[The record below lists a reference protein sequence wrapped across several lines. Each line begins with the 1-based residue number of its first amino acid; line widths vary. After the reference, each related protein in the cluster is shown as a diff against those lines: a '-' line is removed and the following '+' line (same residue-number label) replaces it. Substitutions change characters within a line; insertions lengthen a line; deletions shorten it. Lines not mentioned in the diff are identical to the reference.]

1 MVSVAF
7 KQNLKKKYGI
17 KFNNEKLLEDA
28 FTHSSYANEHPGR
41 KDYEKLEFLGDA
53 VLELAVS
60 DYLYRHFPRLNE
72 GELTRMRSNIV
83 RTEGFSEFAI
93 ECGFPEEID
102 LGKGEEKAGA
112 RKRKTLLEDVFEAFN
127 GALFLD
133 QGMPAVQHFLHLTVY
148 PLIAEGDFNAS
159 RDYKTELQERLQVN
173 GPVKIEYQVISED
186 ESKPSF
192 KVQLLVNGEK
202 VSEGQGRNKKSA
214 ELQAAHAALDKN
226 KLEKV
231 ILCHYNN

>member
-1 MVSVAF
+1 MISVAF

-28 FTHSSYANEHPGR
+28 LTHSSYANEHPGR

-93 ECGFPEEID
+93 ECGFPEEIN

-202 VSEGQGRNKKSA
+202 VSEGQGRNKKAA
-214 ELQAAHAALDKN
+214 EQQAAQAALDKN
-226 KLEKV
+226 K
-231 ILCHYNN
+231 

>member
-17 KFNNEKLLEDA
+17 KFNNEKLLENA

-202 VSEGQGRNKKSA
+202 VSEGQGRNKKAA
-214 ELQAAHAALDKN
+214 EQQAAQAALDKN
-226 KLEKV
+226 K
-231 ILCHYNN
+231 

>member
-93 ECGFPEEID
+93 ECGFPEEIN

-148 PLIAEGDFNAS
+148 PLIAEGDFNAL

-202 VSEGQGRNKKSA
+202 VSEGQGRNKKAA
-214 ELQAAHAALDKN
+214 EQQAAQAALDKN
-226 KLEKV
+226 K
-231 ILCHYNN
+231 

>member
-83 RTEGFSEFAI
+83 RTEGFSEFAV
-93 ECGFPEEID
+93 ECGFPEEIN

-173 GPVKIEYQVISED
+173 GSVKIEYQVIDED

-202 VSEGQGRNKKSA
+202 VSEGQGRNKKAA
-214 ELQAAHAALDKN
+214 EQQAAQAALTKN
-226 KLEKV
+226 T
-231 ILCHYNN
+231 

>member
-93 ECGFPEEID
+93 ECGFPEEIN

-173 GPVKIEYQVISED
+173 GPVKIEYQVVDED

-202 VSEGQGRNKKSA
+202 VSEGQGRNKKAA
-214 ELQAAHAALDKN
+214 EQQAAQAALDKN
-226 KLEKV
+226 K
-231 ILCHYNN
+231 

>member
-17 KFNNEKLLEDA
+17 KFNNEKLLENA

-192 KVQLLVNGEK
+192 KVQLLVNSEK
-202 VSEGQGRNKKSA
+202 VSEGQGRNKKAA
-214 ELQAAHAALDKN
+214 EQQAAQAALDKN
-226 KLEKV
+226 K
-231 ILCHYNN
+231 

>member
-1 MVSVAF
+1 MVSVVF

-17 KFNNEKLLEDA
+17 KFNNEKLLENA

-202 VSEGQGRNKKSA
+202 VSEGQGRNKKAA
-214 ELQAAHAALDKN
+214 EQQAAQAALDKN
-226 KLEKV
+226 K
-231 ILCHYNN
+231 

>member
-7 KQNLKKKYGI
+7 KQNLKEKYGI

-60 DYLYRHFPRLNE
+60 DYLYRHFPKLNE

-93 ECGFPEEID
+93 ECGFPAEIN

-173 GPVKIEYQVISED
+173 GSVKIEYQVIDED

-202 VSEGQGRNKKSA
+202 VSEGQGRNKKAA
-214 ELQAAHAALDKN
+214 EQQAAQAALDKN
-226 KLEKV
+226 K
-231 ILCHYNN
+231 

>member
-93 ECGFPEEID
+93 ECGFPEEIN
-102 LGKGEEKAGA
+102 LGKGKEKAGA

-202 VSEGQGRNKKSA
+202 VSEGQGRNKKAA
-214 ELQAAHAALDKN
+214 EQQAAQAALDKN
-226 KLEKV
+226 K
-231 ILCHYNN
+231 

>member
-17 KFNNEKLLEDA
+17 KFNNEKLLGDA

-93 ECGFPEEID
+93 ECGFPEEIN

-202 VSEGQGRNKKSA
+202 VSEGQGRNKKAA
-214 ELQAAHAALDKN
+214 EQQAAQAALDKN
-226 KLEKV
+226 K
-231 ILCHYNN
+231 

>member
-186 ESKPSF
+186 ESNPSF

-202 VSEGQGRNKKSA
+202 VSEGQGRNKKAA
-214 ELQAAHAALDKN
+214 EQQAAQAALDKN
-226 KLEKV
+226 K
-231 ILCHYNN
+231 

>member
-93 ECGFPEEID
+93 ECGFPEEIN

-112 RKRKTLLEDVFEAFN
+112 GKRKTLLEDVFEAFN

-173 GPVKIEYQVISED
+173 GPVKIEYRVIDEN

-202 VSEGQGRNKKSA
+202 VSEGQGRNKKAA
-214 ELQAAHAALDKN
+214 EQQAAQAALDKN
-226 KLEKV
+226 K
-231 ILCHYNN
+231 

>member
-7 KQNLKKKYGI
+7 KNNLKEKYGI

-93 ECGFPEEID
+93 ECGFPAEIN

-173 GPVKIEYQVISED
+173 GPVKIEYQVIAED

-192 KVQLLVNGEK
+192 KVQLLVNDK
-202 VSEGQGRNKKSA
+202 KISEGQGRNKKAA
-214 ELQAAHAALDKN
+214 EQQAAKAALYKN
-226 KLEKV
+226 K
-231 ILCHYNN
+231 

>member
-7 KQNLKKKYGI
+7 KQNLKEKYGI
-17 KFNNEKLLEDA
+17 KFNSEKLLEDA
-28 FTHSSYANEHPGR
+28 STHSSYANEHPGR

-60 DYLYRHFPRLNE
+60 DYLYRHFPKLNE

-93 ECGFPEEID
+93 ECGFPAEIN

-173 GPVKIEYQVISED
+173 GSVKIEYQVIDED

-202 VSEGQGRNKKSA
+202 VSEGQGRNKKAA
-214 ELQAAHAALDKN
+214 EQQAAQAALTKN
-226 KLEKV
+226 K
-231 ILCHYNN
+231 

>member
-93 ECGFPEEID
+93 ECGFPEEIN
-102 LGKGEEKAGA
+102 LGKGDEKAGA

-202 VSEGQGRNKKSA
+202 VSEGQGRNKKAA
-214 ELQAAHAALDKN
+214 EQQAAQAALDKN
-226 KLEKV
+226 K
-231 ILCHYNN
+231 

>member
-1 MVSVAF
+1 MISVAF
-7 KQNLKKKYGI
+7 KQNLKKTYGI

-93 ECGFPEEID
+93 ECGFPEEIN

-202 VSEGQGRNKKSA
+202 VSEGQGRNKKAA
-214 ELQAAHAALDKN
+214 EQQAAQAALDKN
-226 KLEKV
+226 K
-231 ILCHYNN
+231 

>member
-159 RDYKTELQERLQVN
+159 LDYKTELQERLQVN

-202 VSEGQGRNKKSA
+202 VSEGQGRNKKAA
-214 ELQAAHAALDKN
+214 EQQAAQAALDKN
-226 KLEKV
+226 K
-231 ILCHYNN
+231 

>member
-17 KFNNEKLLEDA
+17 KFNNEKLLENA

-102 LGKGEEKAGA
+102 LCKGEEKAGA
-112 RKRKTLLEDVFEAFN
+112 RKWKTLLEDVFEAFN

-202 VSEGQGRNKKSA
+202 VSEGQGRNKKAA
-214 ELQAAHAALDKN
+214 EQQAAQAALDKN
-226 KLEKV
+226 K
-231 ILCHYNN
+231 

>member
-7 KQNLKKKYGI
+7 KQNLKEKYGI

-60 DYLYRHFPRLNE
+60 DYLYRHFPKLNE

-93 ECGFPEEID
+93 ECGFPAEIN

-173 GPVKIEYQVISED
+173 GPVKIEYQVIDED

-192 KVQLLVNGEK
+192 KVELLVNGEK
-202 VSEGQGRNKKSA
+202 VSEGQGRNKKAA
-214 ELQAAHAALDKN
+214 EQQAAQAALAKN
-226 KLEKV
+226 K
-231 ILCHYNN
+231 

>member
-53 VLELAVS
+53 VLELSVS

-93 ECGFPEEID
+93 ECGFPEEIN

-202 VSEGQGRNKKSA
+202 VSEGQGRNKKAA
-214 ELQAAHAALDKN
+214 EQQAAQAALDKN
-226 KLEKV
+226 K
-231 ILCHYNN
+231 

>member
-93 ECGFPEEID
+93 ECGFPEEIN

-133 QGMPAVQHFLHLTVY
+133 QGMPAVRHFLHLTVY

-202 VSEGQGRNKKSA
+202 VSEGQGRNKKAA
-214 ELQAAHAALDKN
+214 EQQAAQAALDKN
-226 KLEKV
+226 K
-231 ILCHYNN
+231 

>member
-93 ECGFPEEID
+93 ECGFPEEIN

-159 RDYKTELQERLQVN
+159 RDYKTELQECLQVN

-202 VSEGQGRNKKSA
+202 VSEGQGRNKKAA
-214 ELQAAHAALDKN
+214 EQQAAQAALDKN
-226 KLEKV
+226 K
-231 ILCHYNN
+231 

>member
-1 MVSVAF
+1 MISVAF
-7 KQNLKKKYGI
+7 KQNLKRKYGI

-93 ECGFPEEID
+93 ECGFPEEIN

-202 VSEGQGRNKKSA
+202 VSEGQGRNKKAA
-214 ELQAAHAALDKN
+214 EQQAAQAALDKN
-226 KLEKV
+226 K
-231 ILCHYNN
+231 

>member
-17 KFNNEKLLEDA
+17 KFNNEKLIEDA

-93 ECGFPEEID
+93 ECGFPEEIN

-173 GPVKIEYQVISED
+173 GPVKIEYQVIDED

-202 VSEGQGRNKKSA
+202 VSEGQGRNKKAA
-214 ELQAAHAALDKN
+214 EQQAAQAALDKN
-226 KLEKV
+226 K
-231 ILCHYNN
+231 

>member
-7 KQNLKKKYGI
+7 KQNLKEKYGI

-93 ECGFPEEID
+93 ECGFPEEIN

-173 GPVKIEYQVISED
+173 GPVKIEYQVIAED

-202 VSEGQGRNKKSA
+202 VSEGQGRNKKAA
-214 ELQAAHAALDKN
+214 EQQAAQAALDKN
-226 KLEKV
+226 K
-231 ILCHYNN
+231 

>member
-93 ECGFPEEID
+93 ECGFPEEIN

-112 RKRKTLLEDVFEAFN
+112 RKQKTLLEDVFEAFN

-202 VSEGQGRNKKSA
+202 VSEGQGRNKKAA
-214 ELQAAHAALDKN
+214 EQQAAQAALDKN
-226 KLEKV
+226 K
-231 ILCHYNN
+231 

>member
-17 KFNNEKLLEDA
+17 KFNNEKLLENA

-159 RDYKTELQERLQVN
+159 HDYKTELQERLQVN

-202 VSEGQGRNKKSA
+202 VSEGQGRNKKAA
-214 ELQAAHAALDKN
+214 EQQAAQAALDKN
-226 KLEKV
+226 K
-231 ILCHYNN
+231 

>member
-7 KQNLKKKYGI
+7 KQNLKKKSGI

-93 ECGFPEEID
+93 ECGFPEEIN

-186 ESKPSF
+186 ESRPSF

-202 VSEGQGRNKKSA
+202 VSEGQGRNKKAA
-214 ELQAAHAALDKN
+214 EQQAAQAALDKN
-226 KLEKV
+226 K
-231 ILCHYNN
+231 